1 MTAELISAV
10 IAMLVM
16 IGSILTVWV
25 KLNIKLKEMEMKIL
39 EISHKIEQIDQERVD
54 ILAIIEKNND
64 KIYCKLD
71 DLYKLVYQNLKNNNK

>member
-39 EISHKIEQIDQERVD
+39 EISHKIEQIDQERAD
-54 ILAIIEKNND
+54 ILATIEKNND
-64 KIYCKLD
+64 RIYCKLD